1 MPYIIDGHNL
11 IPKIPG
17 LSLEDPD
24 DEAKLVELLTEFT
37 RKTGKRIQV
46 FFDRAPTGHSRV
58 RNFGSVVARFARPGQ
73 TADDAIYRYLQRLE
87 GAAHNWTVVSSDRMV
102 KNGARH
108 SRARAVSSEEFAR
121 TLLDT
126 VNGANT
132 TTKQDDINLSAD
144 EVDEWLSLFGDEEE
158 NN

>member
-24 DEAKLVELLTEFT
+24 DEVKLVELLTEFCQ
-37 RKTGKRIQV
+37 KTGKRIQV

-58 RNFGSVVARFARPGQ
+58 RNFGSVVARFARSGQ
-73 TADDAIYRYLQRLE
+73 TADDAIYRYLQNLE
-87 GAAHNWTVVSSDRMV
+87 GAAHNWTVISSDRMV

-108 SRARAVSSEEFAR
+108 SRARVIDSEEFAR

-126 VNGANT
+126 LYGET
-132 TTKQDDINLSAD
+132 TPASDDVNLSAD
-144 EVDEWLSLFGDEEE
+144 EVDEWLGLFGDAEG
-158 NN
+158 NA

>member
-17 LSLEDPD
+17 LNLDDLD
-24 DEAKLVELLTEFT
+24 DEVKLVEMLTDFCQ
-37 RKTGKRIQV
+37 KTGKQVQV

-58 RNFGSVVARFARPGQ
+58 RNFGSVTARFARPGQ

-102 KNGARH
+102 KTGAHH
-108 SRARAVSSEEFAR
+108 SRARVLAAEEFAR
-121 TLLDT
+121 QLFDT
-126 VNGANT
+126 IQGTA
-132 TTKQDDINLSAD
+132 TTKQDDVDLSTD
-144 EVDEWLSLFGDEEE
+144 EVDEWLQLFGGEED
-158 NN
+158 NA